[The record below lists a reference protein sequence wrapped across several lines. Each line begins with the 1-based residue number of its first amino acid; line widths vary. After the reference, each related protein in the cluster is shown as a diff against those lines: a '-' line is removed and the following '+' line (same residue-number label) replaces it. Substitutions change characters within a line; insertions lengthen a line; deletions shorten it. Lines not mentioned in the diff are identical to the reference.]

1 MNTKLLSYIFFI
13 TVLLSSCTNDNFLSS
28 ADMTDTQL
36 IQAIQQA
43 NKQEVD
49 AVDLPSNASAVLSN
63 EFSQSLNQKTELAS
77 ELGYQVLMVRTE
89 GIRIGESSDVYFN
102 LNGRE
107 LREDNDRDDDD
118 RDDDDRDDDG
128 DDDDREDDNRDDDG
142 RDIEECFDLVYPVT
156 FVMPDGTEITGDTE
170 EEVFTAIRDWQVN
183 NDDFDEGPEL
193 QYPVDIAFEDGS
205 ILTVNNDE
213 EMLEAKDNCSDLD
226 YECPDLEANI
236 GDDCRDSDGNIGVV
250 DSDCECDLN

>member
-1 MNTKLLSYIFFI
+1 MNFKNLSFIFF
-13 TVLLSSCTNDNFLSS
+13 VLLAFSSCTNEGILTD
-28 ADMTDTQL
+28 ADMTDAQL

-43 NKQEVD
+43 SKQVVD
-49 AVDLPSNASAVLSN
+49 AADLPSAAASALSS
-63 EFSQSLNQKTELAS
+63 EFPESYNQKTELAAD
-77 ELGYQVLMVRTE
+77 LGYEVRMVIE
-89 GIRIGESSDVYFN
+89 GGIRIGDPSDVYFN

-118 RDDDDRDDDG
+118 RDDDD
-128 DDDDREDDNRDDDG
+128 RDDDG

-170 EEVFTAIRDWQVN
+170 EEVFTTIRDWQVN

-193 QYPVDIAFEDGS
+193 QYPVDIVFEDGS

-213 EMLEAKDNCSDLD
+213 EMREAYDNCSDLD

-250 DSDCECDLN
+250 DSDCECDLD